1 MYKSRLDQNYGCTL
15 RFNVNKK
22 AISFPTL
29 QGVKSRIF
37 LSFQRYPQ
45 SFTLLQK
52 KEVKS
57 ATQLEYDVFKDTPT
71 FCWAC
76 FYLEYLKYLVIKTRW
91 NYYWLLSIRVEQHSG
106 GSIPNYM

>member
-29 QGVKSRIF
+29 QGVKKSDFFCR
-37 LSFQRYPQ
+37 SKGRYPQ

-57 ATQLEYDVFKDTPT
+57 ATQLEYDVFQDTPT

-76 FYLEYLKYLVIKTRW
+76 SHLEYLKSRSHQ
-91 NYYWLLSIRVEQHSG
+91 N
-106 GSIPNYM
+106 